1 MARTFP
7 QAIREM
13 SFLYE
18 NLKFLRALMCRTVVL
33 RGSEKARIVGQIE
46 ALHQGRDELISG
58 KTSERSIFWR
68 NNYVEAASRR
78 GDRAL
83 LGKPVQR
90 NFCCCGGNL
99 KGHPGFS

>member
-1 MARTFP
+1 
-7 QAIREM
+7 M
-13 SFLYE
+13 SFLKE
-18 NLKFLRALMCRTVVL
+18 DLKFLRALMCRTVIL
-33 RGSEKARIVGQIE
+33 RGSEKARIVSQIE

-83 LGKPVQR
+83 LGKPVER
-90 NFCCCGGNL
+90 NLCCGGGNL
-99 KGHPGFS
+99 ECHLGFS